1 MRRLVVTAS
10 AAALLAA
17 SSLAALAAEATGA
30 IASVDTS
37 AGTVTL
43 DSGQTFMLPSSVDA
57 ASLQVGEQV
66 TVTYDEGADGSA
78 SATAITPM
86 QQ

>member
-1 MRRLVVTAS
+1 MRKMMVTAG

-30 IASVDTS
+30 IASIDTTS
-37 AGTVTL
+37 GTVTL

-57 ASLQVGEQV
+57 ASLQIGEQV
-66 TVTYDEGADGSA
+66 TVTYEEGADGSM
-78 SATAITPM
+78 SATTVTPV
-86 QQ
+86 Q

>member
-1 MRRLVVTAS
+1 MRKLMVTAG
-10 AAALLAA
+10 AAALFAA

-43 DSGQTFMLPSSVDA
+43 DDGQTFMLPSSVDA
-57 ASLQVGEQV
+57 ASLQVGQQV
-66 TVTYDEGADGSA
+66 TVTYEEGTDGSM
-78 SATAITPM
+78 SATTIAPA
-86 QQ
+86 Q

>member
-37 AGTVTL
+37 ADTVTL
-43 DSGQTFMLPSSVDA
+43 DSGQTFMLPTSVDA
-57 ASLQVGEQV
+57 ASLQIGEQV
-66 TVTYDEGADGSA
+66 TVTYDEAADGSA
-78 SATAITPM
+78 SATMITPV
-86 QQ
+86 Q

>member
-43 DSGQTFMLPSSVDA
+43 DSGQTFMLPTSVDA
-57 ASLQVGEQV
+57 ASLQIGEQV
-66 TVTYDEGADGSA
+66 TVTYDEGADGCDS
-78 SATAITPM
+78 
-86 QQ
+86 